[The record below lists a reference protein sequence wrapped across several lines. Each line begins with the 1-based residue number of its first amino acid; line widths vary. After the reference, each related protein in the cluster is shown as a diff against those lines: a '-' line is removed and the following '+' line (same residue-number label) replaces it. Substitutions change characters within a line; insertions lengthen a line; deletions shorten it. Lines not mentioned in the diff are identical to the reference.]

1 MWGNS
6 SPGALASRFARL
18 IEQLG
23 GDTAAAKAMGQQ
35 RDLLAA
41 VAATDGGTLNQ
52 VSARVKRG
60 APAVSRA
67 VDALVRSG
75 LVDRQPDPDN
85 RRRLQLRLTEAG
97 REFLNRPP
105 VADSSLEGR
114 ISKLAHSGAAFSI
127 FSRQFNWPIAA
138 SLESFTPCMPPPICR
153 PSTTHGSPLNRRHRA
168 TWSIGICGLALPHG
182 DPITSNMWQVAG
194 EGSGTSIPA
203 RSCSTGAHTRST
215 FANGQIRQTTPCL
228 WNMSRRKSTSSVG
241 MPME

>member
-35 RDLLAA
+35 RDLLSA

-67 VDALVRSG
+67 VDALVRAG

-85 RRRLQLRLTEAG
+85 RRRLQLRLTAAG
-97 REFLNRPP
+97 REFLDRPP

-114 ISKLAHSGAAFSI
+114 IGKLAHSEQRA
-127 FSRQFNWPIAA
+127 
-138 SLESFTPCMPPPICR
+138 LER
-153 PSTTHGSPLNRRHRA
+153 
-168 TWSIGICGLALPHG
+168 GIEILERLP
-182 DPITSNMWQVAG
+182 
-194 EGSGTSIPA
+194 
-203 RSCSTGAHTRST
+203 R
-215 FANGQIRQTTPCL
+215 
-228 WNMSRRKSTSSVG
+228 
-241 MPME
+241 

>member
-41 VAATDGGTLNQ
+41 VAATSGGTLNQ
-52 VSARVKRG
+52 VAARVKRG

-67 VDALVRSG
+67 VDALVRAG
-75 LVDRQPDPDN
+75 LIDRQPDPEN

-97 REFLNRPP
+97 LSRLNQPP

-114 ISKLAHSGAAFSI
+114 ISKLAHSEQRA
-127 FSRQFNWPIAA
+127 
-138 SLESFTPCMPPPICR
+138 LER
-153 PSTTHGSPLNRRHRA
+153 
-168 TWSIGICGLALPHG
+168 GIEILERLP
-182 DPITSNMWQVAG
+182 
-194 EGSGTSIPA
+194 
-203 RSCSTGAHTRST
+203 R
-215 FANGQIRQTTPCL
+215 
-228 WNMSRRKSTSSVG
+228 
-241 MPME
+241 

>member
-67 VDALVRSG
+67 VDALVRAG
-75 LVDRQPDPDN
+75 LVNRQPDPDN
-85 RRRLQLRLTEAG
+85 RRRLQLRLTEPG

-105 VADSSLEGR
+105 VHDSSLEGR
-114 ISKLAHSGAAFSI
+114 ISKLAHSEQRA
-127 FSRQFNWPIAA
+127 
-138 SLESFTPCMPPPICR
+138 LER
-153 PSTTHGSPLNRRHRA
+153 
-168 TWSIGICGLALPHG
+168 GIEILERLP
-182 DPITSNMWQVAG
+182 
-194 EGSGTSIPA
+194 
-203 RSCSTGAHTRST
+203 R
-215 FANGQIRQTTPCL
+215 
-228 WNMSRRKSTSSVG
+228 
-241 MPME
+241 

>member
-41 VAATDGGTLNQ
+41 VDATSGGTLNQ
-52 VSARVKRG
+52 VAARVKRG

-67 VDALVRSG
+67 IEALVRAG

-97 REFLNRPP
+97 RARLDQPP

-114 ISKLAHSGAAFSI
+114 ISKLAHSEQRA
-127 FSRQFNWPIAA
+127 
-138 SLESFTPCMPPPICR
+138 LER
-153 PSTTHGSPLNRRHRA
+153 
-168 TWSIGICGLALPHG
+168 GIEILERLP
-182 DPITSNMWQVAG
+182 
-194 EGSGTSIPA
+194 
-203 RSCSTGAHTRST
+203 R
-215 FANGQIRQTTPCL
+215 
-228 WNMSRRKSTSSVG
+228 
-241 MPME
+241 